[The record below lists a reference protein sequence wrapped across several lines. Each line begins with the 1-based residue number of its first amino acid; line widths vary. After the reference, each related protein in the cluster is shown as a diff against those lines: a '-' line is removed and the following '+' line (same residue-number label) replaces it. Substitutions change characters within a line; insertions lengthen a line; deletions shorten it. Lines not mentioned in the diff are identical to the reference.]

1 MHEARFIAHKRYL
14 AWRRRVLPVAAVL
27 LFLVVA
33 IGWSVFHMRLN
44 RRRAPQPAPESARLL
59 LVVPRPKRAPD
70 NDTTPSR
77 PAA

>member
-1 MHEARFIAHKRYL
+1 MSSVVSQIGSFA
-14 AWRRRVLPVAAVL
+14 VDAAIILGWWFAISV
-27 LFLVVA
+27 VVA